1 MVIFAEKTWAEWHEN
16 APVSFIQNAAQAKTQ
31 ENENEKNAFMHSH
44 VRYHADCLPTG
55 RQADGRDKGG

>member
-31 ENENEKNAFMHSH
+31 EK
-44 VRYHADCLPTG
+44 
-55 RQADGRDKGG
+55 